1 MAPQRDGDDDDR
13 FQNSMIRKNISD
25 LGLYYRSNLD
35 PISHMFLKMRREREI
50 FLVLYSGGSISGL
63 VQAIALCPDVVVYW
77 TNRAICHCKRNDWKK
92 VEEDCIR
99 AIQLDPNSV
108 KAHYMLGRALLKK
121 HEYSEGIKELKRVLD
136 LGGRGANPKSYIVG
150 DIWKEFTTAKYLEW
164 ERESSKRLWD
174 LQSLKVACEHA
185 LVEKQFLDSSQLEGV
200 SDEDINAISAQLE
213 LLGRVFDKAAEVD
226 LPTEVPDHLCC
237 KISYDIFYDPVIT
250 PTGITYERAVI
261 VDHLQKVGNFDPV
274 TREPLDQSQ
283 LIPNLSIK
291 EAVQA
296 FLDNH
301 GWAYKMD

>member
-1 MAPQRDGDDDDR
+1 M
-13 FQNSMIRKNISD
+13 
-25 LGLYYRSNLD
+25 
-35 PISHMFLKMRREREI
+35 
-50 FLVLYSGGSISGL
+50 
-63 VQAIALCPDVVVYW
+63 
-77 TNRAICHCKRNDWKK
+77 
-92 VEEDCIR
+92 
-99 AIQLDPNSV
+99 
-108 KAHYMLGRALLKK
+108 AHYMLGRALLKK

-136 LGGRGANPKSYIVG
+136 IGGRGANPKSYVVG
-150 DIWKEFTTAKYLEW
+150 DIWKEFTAAKYLEW

-185 LVEKQFLDSSQLEGV
+185 LVEKQFLDSSQPEGV

>member
-1 MAPQRDGDDDDR
+1 MNQQRQQCEEKGEDFRQSPCALMLLCIGR
-13 FQNSMIRKNISD
+13 TA
-25 LGLYYRSNLD
+25 LY
-35 PISHMFLKMRREREI
+35 
-50 FLVLYSGGSISGL
+50 
-63 VQAIALCPDVVVYW
+63 AIASG
-77 TNRAICHCKRNDWKK
+77 IDWKK
-92 VEEDCIR
+92 VEQDCTR

-136 LGGRGANPKSYIVG
+136 LGGRGANPESYIVG

-174 LQSLKVACEHA
+174 LQSLEVACEHA
-185 LVEKQFLDSSQLEGV
+185 LVEKQFLDSSQPEGV

-250 PTGITYERAVI
+250 PTGITDKRAVI
-261 VDHLQKVGNFDPV
+261 VDHLQKVGNFDPRSKRFLTTMV
-274 TREPLDQSQ
+274 GHTRWTEKYYLVNDEKSLESEH
-283 LIPNLSIK
+283 LIFDFNSHFDALAIVLGFRCSGEK
-291 EAVQA
+291 TTTGFCAVGEKKTTTPG
-296 FLDNH
+296 FCP
-301 GWAYKMD
+301 